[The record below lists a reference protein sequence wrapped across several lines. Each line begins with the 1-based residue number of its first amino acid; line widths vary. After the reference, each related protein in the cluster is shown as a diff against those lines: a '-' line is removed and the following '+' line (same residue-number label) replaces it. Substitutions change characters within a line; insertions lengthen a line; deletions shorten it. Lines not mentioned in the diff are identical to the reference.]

1 MAIFDVDGPLMRFL
15 GKVADLMWLNVLTMI
30 CCIPIVTIGASV
42 TALHYMC
49 LKIVRDEESY
59 ITKAYFK
66 SFKENFRQST
76 IMWLMM
82 LAVAAFLG
90 MDFYII
96 METGVEFPY
105 VFKLIILAIAVMVA
119 FTAVMVFPVQ
129 AKFANP
135 IKYTIKNA
143 FALSVLQFPKT
154 FLMLVLL
161 FVPMLM
167 CYVAMQLFPIIFL
180 FGFSLPAYLSACLY
194 NKTFLSMEKQILE
207 GTEQP
212 EGEAESEEG
221 EDERIFK
228 DEPDEILSEENAVQ

>member
-1 MAIFDVDGPLMRFL
+1 MAIFDIDGPLMRFL
-15 GKVADLMWLNVLTMI
+15 GKAADLMWLNVLTMI
-30 CCIPIVTIGASV
+30 CCVPIFTTGAAF

-59 ITKAYFK
+59 ITKGYFK

-76 IMWLMM
+76 IIWMAM
-82 LAVAAFLG
+82 LFIAAFLG
-90 MDFYII
+90 LDFYII
-96 METGVEFPY
+96 IDMKVELPHIVKLFVLAVGV
-105 VFKLIILAIAVMVA
+105 LVA
-119 FTAVMVFPVQ
+119 FTAVMIFPVQ

-161 FVPMLM
+161 FVPMIL
-167 CYVAMQLFPIIFL
+167 CYVTMQIFPLIFL
-180 FGFSLPAYLSACLY
+180 FGLSLPAYLSARLY
-194 NKTFLSMEKQILE
+194 DKTFLSMEQQILE
-207 GTEQP
+207 NA
-212 EGEAESEEG
+212 EASQEESDAEN

-228 DEPDEILSEENAVQ
+228 DEPVADETDTLV